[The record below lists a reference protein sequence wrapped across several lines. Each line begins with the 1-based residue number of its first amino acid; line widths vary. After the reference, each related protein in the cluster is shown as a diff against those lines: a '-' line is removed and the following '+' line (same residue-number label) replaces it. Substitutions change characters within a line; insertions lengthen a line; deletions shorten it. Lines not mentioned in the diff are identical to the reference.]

1 MHEIVEYY
9 LHYCHVQVGEILD
22 RNLPMSVINE
32 KVLYKIFVVWI
43 TQHSRRENY
52 HLWKPIFNSR

>member
-1 MHEIVEYY
+1 MHAIVVEDY

-32 KVLYKIFVVWI
+32 KVLYKIFVVCI
-43 TQHSRRENY
+43 TQHSPFVETY
-52 HLWKPIFNSR
+52 S

>member
-43 TQHSRRENY
+43 TQHS
-52 HLWKPIFNSR
+52 